1 MSQDNL
7 NRSLET
13 ILRRYQ
19 QAFTTKTFGEE
30 SPEED
35 DLMLIFGLTQTIKAA
50 NKQYWGRELG
60 ACWER
65 LVIHLCQNTC
75 ADYQKARDRRYDLTV
90 GSLAI
95 DTKYRIGSGDAK
107 TLRGFR
113 QNARQLTEEGFTPV
127 LLIVRNDNLP
137 QAIAACRAGGW
148 EIYAGWDAYHYLQN
162 LTQFDLQ
169 SWLQQQ
175 RDRFSIIP

>member
-113 QNARQLTEEGFTPV
+113 QNAR
-127 LLIVRNDNLP
+127 
-137 QAIAACRAGGW
+137 
-148 EIYAGWDAYHYLQN
+148 
-162 LTQFDLQ
+162 
-169 SWLQQQ
+169 
-175 RDRFSIIP
+175 